1 VHPSIPTIPDKAALL
16 LRWIPHVMLVA
27 VVVGMLTRV
36 AQVATELCWS
46 VAPPAVLLMITY
58 GAGLALW
65 ERMSLRGRHLWLGLL
80 LVLWCW
86 IAWFLPANLA
96 FGYAW
101 LAVPLAIL
109 ALRMF
114 TDGAA
119 VLVVGLIT
127 ALLVACL
134 VRATE
139 GFRLDLWA
147 PPAAVVWAAVALY
160 RGQQRLVHE
169 LRRTRD
175 ELARQQRE
183 AGKLAERARIARD
196 LHDSLVQELVG
207 SRMLLQAAERDWD
220 RQPEAAKSQVH
231 TVTEALGASLA
242 DTRSIIR
249 DLTPPAL
256 KRDDLTAALRE
267 LCIRKGAADGAP
279 QVLFQTCGEPRGV
292 HPDEAAVLL
301 RVVQGL
307 LANAY
312 EHARAA
318 QVWITLQY
326 RDDDTITVEV
336 RDDGVGFDVASLG
349 AGPQSASNLGGGRG
363 FGLTAVRD
371 RLAAHGGTCVVESAH
386 GRGTR
391 VLATLPTGIS
401 TLTGTW

>member
-1 VHPSIPTIPDKAALL
+1 MHPTIPVIPDKAALL
-16 LRWIPHVMLVA
+16 LRLIPHIMLVA
-27 VVVGMLTRV
+27 VVVGMLTRL
-36 AQVATELCWS
+36 AQVATELCWP
-46 VAPPAVLLMITY
+46 VVPPAVLLMIGY

-86 IAWFLPANLA
+86 ISWFLPANLA

-119 VLVVGLIT
+119 VVVVGLIT
-127 ALLVACL
+127 VLLVVCL

-147 PPAAVVWAAVALY
+147 PPVAVVWATVALY
-160 RGQQRLVHE
+160 RGQQRIVQE

-175 ELARQQRE
+175 ALARQQRE
-183 AGKLAERARIARD
+183 AGRLAERARIARD

-256 KRDDLTAALRE
+256 KRDSLTAALRE
-267 LCIRKGAADGAP
+267 LCIRRGAADGAP
-279 QVLFQTCGEPRGV
+279 QVVFQTRGEPRGV

-318 QVWITLQY
+318 QVWITLHY

-349 AGPQSASNLGGGRG
+349 AGPPSASNLGGGRG

-371 RLAAHGGTCVVESAH
+371 RLAEYGGTCVIGSAH
-386 GRGTR
+386 GHGTR

-401 TLTGTW
+401 SLTGTW